1 MCPKTSTLCYAFGMS
16 SLGSAVS
23 PRVRVVVLN
32 HNGGE
37 RLLRCLDA
45 LARTEWPAE
54 SLQIVVIDNASTDGS
69 DAAAAMAHPAITV
82 MHSPTNAGFPANNLA
97 LHDLGDVGFVA
108 LVNNDAYVDPGWLAP
123 LVAALAAD
131 ASLGAASAMVLFA
144 QTLLPTINNAGVE
157 VLRNGYGRDR
167 GFGSTDLALFSAEAD
182 VFGWC
187 GAAVLLRPAYLAD
200 VGLFDEH
207 FFLYYEDTDL
217 SWRGQLR
224 GWRYRF
230 VPQSTVRH
238 DHAAS
243 AGSGSPLQLFYTE
256 RNRLLMLVKN
266 APARLALSAV
276 VRFPLSVVSYAVHGN
291 VRRAWIH
298 ARAYAGFVGLLV
310 PTLRERRCV
319 RRRRTVDDADVL
331 GLLTDL

>member
-1 MCPKTSTLCYAFGMS
+1 MSQTATLCYAFGMS
-16 SLGSAVS
+16 TPASAVS
-23 PRVRVVVLN
+23 ARVRVVVLN

-37 RLLRCLDA
+37 RLVRCLDA

-69 DAAAAMAHPAITV
+69 DAAVAISHPAITV
-82 MHSPTNAGFPANNLA
+82 EHSPTNAGFPANNLA
-97 LHDLGDVGFVA
+97 LRDLGDVAYVA

-123 LVAALAAD
+123 LVAVLAAD
-131 ASLGAASAMVLFA
+131 ASVGAANAMVLFA
-144 QTLLPTINNAGVE
+144 QTAVPTINNAGVE

-167 GFGSTDLALFSAEAD
+167 GFGSTDLASFAAEAD

-200 VGLFDEH
+200 VGLFDER

-230 VPQSTVRH
+230 VPSSIVRH
-238 DHAAS
+238 EHAAT
-243 AGSGSPLQLFYTE
+243 AGSGSPMQLYYTE

-266 APARLALSAV
+266 APARLAFAAV
-276 VRFPLSVVSYAVHGN
+276 LRFPLSAASYALHGN

-298 ARAYAGFVGLLV
+298 TRAYAGFVGLLV
-310 PTLRERRCV
+310 PTLRERRRV
-319 RRRRTVDDADVL
+319 RRRQTVDDADVIRML
-331 GLLTDL
+331 IDV